1 MATFKFS
8 EKPKYESKMV
18 QLHVHTCTQHSDP
31 LLPVVERV
39 LFNAGDLN
47 SQRSSFS

>member
-1 MATFKFS
+1 MAIFKFL

-18 QLHVHTCTQHSDP
+18 QLHVHTCTQRSDS
-31 LLPVVERV
+31 LLPVEERV

-47 SQRSSFS
+47 SQRSSFN